1 MDNNKASCFTACS
14 SDKSVDDRVCFHHTD
29 TNSRFEVSST
39 LPPYLTITQTLYS
52 TMYDMIDISESNYI
66 GHIIYQVKAVKLNI
80 RPIKNHE
87 KISLKLIFQGAFNL

>member
-1 MDNNKASCFTACS
+1 MPNSMTRVFEILCTACCPEDES
-14 SDKSVDDRVCFHHTD
+14 ENDR
-29 TNSRFEVSST
+29 EVSST
-39 LPPYLTITQTLYS
+39 LPPSLTITQTLHS